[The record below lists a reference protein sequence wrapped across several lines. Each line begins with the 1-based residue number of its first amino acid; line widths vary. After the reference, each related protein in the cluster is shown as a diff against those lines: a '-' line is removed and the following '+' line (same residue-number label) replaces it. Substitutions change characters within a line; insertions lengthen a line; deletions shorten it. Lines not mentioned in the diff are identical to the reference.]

1 MRRFGILVACIFG
14 TSSSLSIT
22 THHRIQN
29 SVEPWGT
36 KLCQMNA
43 DDVRQIP
50 DISLADKD
58 NFNDGS
64 SLTVLD
70 RPKSTRRNEISL
82 EGKES
87 FGNDGWEV
95 RIYNDGTNTR
105 EFVARCLV
113 KVASLTEF
121 AAYHTMMHAHQ
132 NGIAVVGQWEYERAE
147 LYNEALKLHGIT
159 SDLNRVDE

>member
-1 MRRFGILVACIFG
+1 LVACIFG

-22 THHRIQN
+22 SPRKIQN
-29 SVEPWGT
+29 LVEPWGT
-36 KLCQMNA
+36 KSCQGDN
-43 DDVRQIP
+43 DDVRHIP
-50 DISLADKD
+50 DMSLVDKE
-58 NFNDGS
+58 NFNDGTS
-64 SLTVLD
+64 ATVLE
-70 RPKSTRRNEISL
+70 RPKSARRNKISL

-87 FGNDGWEV
+87 FRNDGWEV

-113 KVASLTEF
+113 KVASLTES
-121 AAYHTMMHAHQ
+121 AAYHTMMYAHQ

-159 SDLNRVDE
+159 SDLNQVDEGK